1 MEDGKMVQRF
11 KIKDDDNIKVLLDK
25 YSYCKPQYATSED
38 ELVAFKAINLL
49 DEYEKIFY
57 FIFVEYKSSRKVAN
71 FIGTNNNYA
80 SNSIKEIKEIML
92 NNIKK
97 IKYNDH

>member
-25 YSYCKPQYATSED
+25 YSYCKPEYATTEN
-38 ELVAFKAINLL
+38 ELIAFKAIEML
-49 DEYEKIFY
+49 DDYEKTFY
-57 FIFVEYKSSRKVAN
+57 FIFSEYKSSRKVAN

-80 SNSIKEIKEIML
+80 SNSIKEIREIVL

-97 IKYNDH
+97 LK